1 MEEDMKEES
10 LVDYMLKVQE
20 TADYLIRGGSLFNID
35 EETKIEIRDDELT
48 RKKKAF
54 SICEYSIDDE
64 LEESCY
70 GELKSILI
78 LMETIQ
84 GGEYERQV
92 KGKLETSISNINT
105 KFYKTTMNRAK
116 SLLKY
121 IAVAVISGR
130 LIKLSKDELDDLK
143 RTYLDEEEMSF
154 FEYEGE
160 GSLRYNVMKEQFEV
174 VNSKGEAI
182 IEDLPIENAIII
194 FTAFLEQQEKKKMR
208 REAMKPYLDKK
219 DKEDKEER

>member
-1 MEEDMKEES
+1 MEEDVKKES

-20 TADYLIRGGSLFNID
+20 TADYLIKGGSLCDFD
-35 EETKIEIRDDELT
+35 EETKIEIRDDEIT
-48 RKKKAF
+48 REKKAF

-84 GGEYERQV
+84 DGEYERQV
-92 KGKLETSISNINT
+92 KGKLETGIYNID
-105 KFYKTTMNRAK
+105 KEFYKTTMNRAK

-130 LIKLSKDELDDLK
+130 PIKLSEDELDDLK

-154 FEYEGE
+154 FEYERE
-160 GSLRYNVMKEQFEV
+160 GSLRYNVMKTQFEV
-174 VNSKGEAI
+174 VNSKGEVI

-219 DKEDKEER
+219 DEEER

>member
-1 MEEDMKEES
+1 MEEDVKKES

-20 TADYLIRGGSLFNID
+20 TADYLIKGGSICNFD
-35 EETKIEIRDDELT
+35 EETKIEIRDDEIT
-48 RKKKAF
+48 REKKAF

-84 GGEYERQV
+84 DGEYERQV
-92 KGKLETSISNINT
+92 KGKLETGIYNIDAE
-105 KFYKTTMNRAK
+105 FYKTTMNRAK

-130 LIKLSKDELDDLK
+130 PIKLSEDELDDLK
-143 RTYLDEEEMSF
+143 ITYLDEEEMSF
-154 FEYEGE
+154 LEYERE
-160 GSLRYNVMKEQFEV
+160 GSLRYNVMKTQFEV
-174 VNSKGEAI
+174 VNSKGEVI

-219 DKEDKEER
+219 DKKDEEER